1 MKGLVKVNLVV
12 IVNGL
17 VRVKRIVRAKGVF
30 YVGSGG
36 YMCVCLLML
45 ILNIYAYA
53 TVWGKYKNNEN

>member
-17 VRVKRIVRAKGVF
+17 VRVKRIVRGKGVV

-36 YMCVCLLML
+36 YCERVGSGGRG
-45 ILNIYAYA
+45 
-53 TVWGKYKNNEN
+53 GKGERCC